1 MRVVGDFNDWGLE
14 GVALFLQLLESHMFP
29 LGRGGDQMRWK
40 LKSSGDF
47 SVRSSYEALRGSPP
61 VFLWRAIWGAKAPK
75 RVSFFVWIAT
85 WGKSLLEGGD
95 QMRWKLKRSGDFS
108 VRSSYG
114 HYGAHPL
121 CLSFVGPYGGLRLLK
136 EFPFCVDSNLGE
148 NPYSREPSQGGI
160 SNCELVVDVP
170 M

>member
-1 MRVVGDFNDWGLE
+1 MRVVGDFNDWGLQ

-29 LGRGGDQMRWK
+29 LGRR
-40 LKSSGDF
+40 
-47 SVRSSYEALRGSPP
+47 
-61 VFLWRAIWGAKAPK
+61 
-75 RVSFFVWIAT
+75 
-85 WGKSLLEGGD
+85 GD

-136 EFPFCVDSNLGE
+136 AFPFCVDRNLGE
-148 NPYSREPSQGGI
+148 NPY
-160 SNCELVVDVP
+160 L
-170 M
+170 